1 MVINFSCHQPNI
13 FATLEEADS
22 LVYINPQK
30 ALGKLD
36 SIEKV
41 MDTTEVQNYVYLRC
55 LRFMA
60 EDKLYIT
67 HKNVSDIQKLKD
79 ICAHTVNKRVKSMAY
94 YVMGRLAYELHDFSK
109 ALSFYHKVLELLE
122 EQENMQL
129 RGLVYSQLGYT
140 FVELGNPKLSLDFF
154 RKAWRND
161 SIRRDTLGML
171 YDRRDMAMTYGC
183 IGRKKTSI
191 AMLRHMLGEIKHNE
205 KFWEQQQDVLLLL
218 ANEYLDCNTDSACFY
233 LRRVKKHDK
242 DALLRIALITSSSY
256 YYTINEDD
264 SAKKYLQ
271 KCLESKNL
279 HIKCDSY
286 QGLIKIALENGLS
299 DEAGKLFE
307 NYLMVTDSLN
317 NETQDEKDKKD
328 VALFEY
334 VYQTEKNYALKQSN
348 EHKLIVIVCFAI
360 IVLLLVL
367 LIAIYLQMGL
377 VKKLKIQ
384 NKIKEWRLKTVVDE
398 TNSSKKIDKL
408 QKQIG
413 ISEYLLQKKHIP
425 DSEWEKIEELINDA
439 FPDFKKKIYLCSA
452 LSEHEY
458 HICLLAKIGLGTSKI
473 AQLTV
478 RAVSTISTTKQ
489 RIYKKIAKE
498 NASAE
503 QFDELIKHL

>member
-1 MVINFSCHQPNI
+1 MVINFSCHQSNI
-13 FATLEEADS
+13 FAILEEADS

-183 IGRKKTSI
+183 IGRKK
-191 AMLRHMLGEIKHNE
+191 
-205 KFWEQQQDVLLLL
+205 LL
-218 ANEYLDCNTDSACFY
+218 
-233 LRRVKKHDK
+233 
-242 DALLRIALITSSSY
+242 
-256 YYTINEDD
+256 
-264 SAKKYLQ
+264 
-271 KCLESKNL
+271 
-279 HIKCDSY
+279 
-286 QGLIKIALENGLS
+286 
-299 DEAGKLFE
+299 
-307 NYLMVTDSLN
+307 
-317 NETQDEKDKKD
+317 
-328 VALFEY
+328 
-334 VYQTEKNYALKQSN
+334 
-348 EHKLIVIVCFAI
+348 
-360 IVLLLVL
+360 
-367 LIAIYLQMGL
+367 
-377 VKKLKIQ
+377 
-384 NKIKEWRLKTVVDE
+384 
-398 TNSSKKIDKL
+398 
-408 QKQIG
+408 
-413 ISEYLLQKKHIP
+413 
-425 DSEWEKIEELINDA
+425 
-439 FPDFKKKIYLCSA
+439 
-452 LSEHEY
+452 
-458 HICLLAKIGLGTSKI
+458 
-473 AQLTV
+473 
-478 RAVSTISTTKQ
+478 
-489 RIYKKIAKE
+489 
-498 NASAE
+498 
-503 QFDELIKHL
+503 